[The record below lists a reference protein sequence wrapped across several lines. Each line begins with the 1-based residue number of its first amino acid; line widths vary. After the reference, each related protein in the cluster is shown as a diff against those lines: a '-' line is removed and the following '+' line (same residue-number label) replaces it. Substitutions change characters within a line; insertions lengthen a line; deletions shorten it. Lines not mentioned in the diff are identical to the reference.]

1 MSHAAESL
9 LETVLSLPESE
20 RAAIA
25 EALLSSL
32 TEEPRELDDA
42 EFAKELERR
51 SAEMKNDPDASISW
65 SDLKKLR

>member
-1 MSHAAESL
+1 MSHSAETL
-9 LETVLSLPESE
+9 LETVLSLPETE

-32 TEEPRELDDA
+32 TEESAALDDA

-51 SAEMKNDPDASISW
+51 SEEMKNDPNASIAW
-65 SDLKKLR
+65 SDLKDLR